1 MKHSIS
7 TDTLGKP
14 TKLVVQE
21 CKQGTIPLYKQQ
33 VLNIT
38 KTKTTFE
45 NLSWFMAKAQY
56 FDFGFVI
63 KIHFTCWL

>member
-7 TDTLGKP
+7 TQTDTLGKP

-45 NLSWFMAKAQY
+45 NL
-56 FDFGFVI
+56 
-63 KIHFTCWL
+63 

>member
-45 NLSWFMAKAQY
+45 NL
-56 FDFGFVI
+56 
-63 KIHFTCWL
+63 